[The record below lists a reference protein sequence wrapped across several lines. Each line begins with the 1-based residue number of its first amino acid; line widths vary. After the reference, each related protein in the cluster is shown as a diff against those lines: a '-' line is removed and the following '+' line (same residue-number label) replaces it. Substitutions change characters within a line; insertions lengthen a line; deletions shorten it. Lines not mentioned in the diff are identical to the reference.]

1 MSLDVWEIY
10 EQFAQSDRSLMDEK
24 HRGLL
29 AVCDLRQEV
38 ASGGVDSYFR
48 YWGADSAPAALAALP
63 EILGSEWAN
72 LLEEAMDLFGAPF
85 PINCDDRAR
94 FLDNNDLEETL
105 EDLDRRLYDLEEAI
119 DADACLNGYIASRFG

>member
-1 MSLDVWEIY
+1 MSLDIWEIY
-10 EQFAQSDRSLMDEK
+10 EQFAQSDRSSMDEK

-38 ASGGVDSYFR
+38 ASGGLDSYFR
-48 YWGADSAPAALAALP
+48 YQGADSAPAALAALP

-94 FLDNNDLEETL
+94 FIDDHDLEESLGEL
-105 EDLDRRLYDLEEAI
+105 ERRLYDLEEAI
-119 DADACLNGYIASRFG
+119 DADACLNAYIARHFG